1 RTNGPAITGHA
12 VAIVGYTEKGFII
25 QNSWGEEWGQRGFA
39 LLPYE
44 DYLIHA
50 TDVWV
55 AQLGVPLTVDLWQQR
70 RISTAGIQR
79 AGAAIPLADIRPY
92 TIDIGNNGLLSDTGD
107 YWTKPED
114 IDRLFQAS
122 IPDATGNWQKKRVV
136 LYLHG
141 GLNDE
146 DAVARRVV
154 AFRDTLLANEIY
166 PIHVMWESGLMETLR
181 DLLDDLLTG
190 PEARAGAV
198 ADWLK

>member
-1 RTNGPAITGHA
+1 VIERKGAAINGHA
-12 VAIVGYTEKGFII
+12 VAIVGYTNEGFIV
-25 QNSWGEEWGQRGFA
+25 QNSWGEEWGERGFA

-55 AQLGVPLTVDLWQQR
+55 AQLGVPLMVDLWQR
-70 RISTAGIQR
+70 RGISTAGIQR

-114 IDRLFQAS
+114 IDRMFQTT
-122 IPDATGNWQKKRVV
+122 IPDATANWQKKRVM

-141 GLNDE
+141 GSTTRTRSPAGSSPFAIRCLPTKSIRSTSCGN
-146 DAVARRVV
+146 RV
-154 AFRDTLLANEIY
+154 
-166 PIHVMWESGLMETLR
+166 
-181 DLLDDLLTG
+181 
-190 PEARAGAV
+190 
-198 ADWLK
+198 